1 MAEGYRFIADLASE
15 MKEIPT
21 ESIVSRTVYSDP
33 AVKVVLFGF
42 AAGQELSEHTAS
54 TPAVLHFLQGS
65 ARLTLGGEAQQA
77 GVGTWVHM
85 PANLQHSVRAET
97 PVIMLLLLFRE
108 G

>member
-1 MAEGYRFIADLASE
+1 MERSYRIYADVAQE
-15 MKEIPT
+15 MKEIPAD
-21 ESIVSRTVYSDP
+21 SIVSRTVYSDP
-33 AVKVVLFGF
+33 RVKVTLFGF

-54 TPAVLHFLQGS
+54 TPAMLHFLKGS
-65 ARLTLGGEAQQA
+65 AKLTLGGESLDA

-97 PVIMLLLLFRE
+97 PVVLLLTLIRE